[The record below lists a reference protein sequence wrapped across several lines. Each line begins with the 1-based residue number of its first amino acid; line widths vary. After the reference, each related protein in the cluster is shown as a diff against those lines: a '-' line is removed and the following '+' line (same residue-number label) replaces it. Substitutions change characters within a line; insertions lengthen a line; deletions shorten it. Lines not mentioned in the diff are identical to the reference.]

1 MAIISKTPDLVAL
14 ERALWTEGK
23 ECRRLLQDLVPGL
36 SGGPQEEPNIV
47 FDDDVIRIHY
57 QGRESRLS
65 QRLLLGVVRRLLEAG
80 KFALAYSLALLY
92 DLDMG
97 EEIIARAREMADRR
111 DEMAMS
117 ALDAVLTA
125 QGILREGGS
134 LEAAY
139 RKLRDSIA
147 WERRSLEDSRLKKE
161 YDSVIDDYKGLSV
174 DGTRLGEYREKDG
187 KKEIVLYLA
196 AILPSNAMNPT
207 TWNTRI
213 NTPEGREEVCSVF
226 AHEYFHFLHHV
237 YALSRNAGGEIVRE
251 SLATYFQHARD
262 KEAGRIH
269 KDLVEYCGIHDPYV
283 YPYSGALQLEGTT
296 AQERTPV
303 TACCSKPRLSG
314 DLFFRE
320 VFLESAE
327 ECDVLGSA
335 QRLLLHRLD
344 DGRPGRLVRTRR
356 NGNGGILFANW
367 LNDFRAYLIAG
378 GKKPRTASSY
388 LSYVRASMGL
398 LAGGTQGRTF
408 TSGELLALAKS
419 AIADTEREIPIAVD
433 FGKLRTLQSRLS
445 ALRSFQD
452 WLSRQ

>member
-14 ERALWTEGK
+14 ERALRTEGA
-23 ECRRLLQDLVPGL
+23 ECRKLLNELVPGL
-36 SGGPQEEPNIV
+36 RGEPQEEPEII
-47 FDDDVIRIHY
+47 FDDDLIRIHY

-65 QRLLLGVVRRLLEAG
+65 LRSLQALIHRLLEAG

-111 DEMAMS
+111 DEMAMRS
-117 ALDAVLTA
+117 LDAVLTA
-125 QGILREGGS
+125 RGILREGGS
-134 LEAAY
+134 NLAAY
-139 RKLRDSIA
+139 RRLRDSIA

-174 DGTRLGEYREKDG
+174 DGVRLGEYREKDG

-196 AILPSNAMNPT
+196 AILPSNALNRDS
-207 TWNTRI
+207 WDTRI
-213 NTPEGREEVCSVF
+213 NAPEGREEVCSVF
-226 AHEYFHFLHHV
+226 AHEYFHFLHHG
-237 YALSRNAGGEIVRE
+237 YAASRNAGGEIVRE

-262 KEAGRIH
+262 KEARRIF
-269 KDLVEYCGIHDPYV
+269 KDLVDYCGIHDPYV
-283 YPYSGALQLEGTT
+283 YPYSGALQLEGT
-296 AQERTPV
+296 QERSRATEG
-303 TACCSKPRLSG
+303 CFEPRLSEVP
-314 DLFFRE
+314 FFRE
-320 VFLESAE
+320 VFLESVE

-367 LNDFRAYLIAG
+367 LNDFRAYLIAE

-398 LAGGTQGRTF
+398 LAGGTQERTF

-419 AIADTEREIPIAVD
+419 AIAHTQGEISIDVD

-452 WLSRQ
+452 WLSSQ